1 MFLLTLKN
9 TEAEFALSPQTE
21 KHVPPRLIM
30 FTSDFSD
37 WPRDANLTLIVKKDS
52 LSSLVLPS
60 MVQLLPKLPVM
71 SSIGSMI
78 PSQKTVKG
86 RD

>member
-9 TEAEFALSPQTE
+9 TEAELALSPKTE
-21 KHVPPRLIM
+21 KPLPPRLIM

-71 SSIGSMI
+71 SSTGGMI
-78 PSQKTVKG
+78 PSQKMVKA

>member
-1 MFLLTLKN
+1 MFLLKN
-9 TEAEFALSPQTE
+9 TEAEFALSPKTE

-37 WPRDANLTLIVKKDS
+37 WPRDANLTLIVKKAA
-52 LSSLVLPS
+52 LSSLVLPP
-60 MVQLLPKLPVM
+60 MVQRLPKFPVV
-71 SSIGSMI
+71 SSTGSMS